1 MSALGSTGPPA
12 CEFNSDRSLLQ
23 VDVLVSSKIEAVSP
37 VVDHLM
43 RLLKKSCCAPEQ
55 EFAVETA
62 LREAVAN
69 AVLHGNHQDIRKK
82 VRVCCS
88 CLRDGGLLLIVKDE
102 GEGFDPANVPSP
114 LVGENVMADHGRG
127 IYLINV
133 LSDEVRF
140 ERGGTE
146 IHILKKPRRKN
157 EQVACQMCLTNV

>member
-1 MSALGSTGPPA
+1 MSALGSAGPPA
-12 CEFNSDRSLLQ
+12 CEFDSDKSILQ
-23 VDVLVSSKIEAVSP
+23 VDVLVASKIEAVSP

-43 RLLKKSCCAPEQ
+43 RLLKKTCCAPGQ

-69 AVLHGNHQDIRKK
+69 GVLHGNHQDARKK

-88 CLRDGGLLLIVKDE
+88 CLRDGGLLIIVKDE
-102 GEGFDPANVPSP
+102 GEGFDPAKVPSP
-114 LVGENVMADHGRG
+114 LAGENILGEHGRG
-127 IYLINV
+127 IYLINL

-146 IHILKKPRRKN
+146 IHIRKG
-157 EQVACQMCLTNV
+157 